1 MNNYMLIIA
10 LKYSEKY
17 LHSICNH
24 LEKQGGDKISFRKS
38 ISKNKKYMVF
48 LEKYNFRIT
57 SNFHDIRML
66 IVSIKC

>member
-1 MNNYMLIIA
+1 MLIIA

-17 LHSICNH
+17 LYSICNH
-24 LEKQGGDKISFRKS
+24 LAKQGGGQNIYKEKYFKKS
-38 ISKNKKYMVF
+38 KKYMVF